1 MNVLIVGGFLGSGK
15 TSLIEQIARY
25 IANRRKESAHTE
37 VVIIE
42 NEIGDISIDGQYL
55 KTTGIKVENL
65 FAGCACCTLSGETAD
80 ALNRLK
86 KEVNPQW
93 VILELSGVAV
103 PDNIIQIIR
112 KMQIVTRTCIIVDG
126 NRWERIHIPLEK
138 LLQDQLQGA
147 DIVLLN
153 KTDLIKEEEIKAVER
168 SVISKNRHVM
178 IRPTSLLTTLDDGL
192 IEEILGKG
200 GRYES
205 TQKPCIDV

>member
-1 MNVLIVGGFLGSGK
+1 MKILIVGGFLGSGK

-25 IANRRKESAHTE
+25 IADRRKDSVRTE

-42 NEIGDISIDGQYL
+42 NEIGDTSIDGQYL
-55 KTTGIKVENL
+55 KATGIAVKDL
-65 FAGCACCTLSGETAD
+65 FAGCACCTLSNETAD
-80 ALNRLK
+80 ALNQLK
-86 KEVNPQW
+86 KEVNPHW

-103 PDNIIQIIR
+103 PENIIQITQ
-112 KMQIVTRTCIIVDG
+112 KLQLAARTCIIVDG

-168 SVISKNRHVM
+168 SLISKNRHVL
-178 IRPTSLLTTLDDGL
+178 IRRSSLLTTLEDGL
-192 IEEILGKG
+192 IAEILGEG
-200 GRYES
+200 GRYEGA
-205 TQKPCIDV
+205 QKADTDV

>member
-25 IANRRKESAHTE
+25 IANRRKASAHTE

-103 PDNIIQIIR
+103 PDNIIRIIK

-126 NRWERIHIPLEK
+126 NRWERIRIPLEK

-153 KTDLIKEEEIKAVER
+153 KTDLIKDEEIKAVEC
-168 SVISKNRHVM
+168 SVISKSRHVM
-178 IRPTSLLTTLDDGL
+178 IRPTSLLTTLDDEL

-200 GRYES
+200 GGYES